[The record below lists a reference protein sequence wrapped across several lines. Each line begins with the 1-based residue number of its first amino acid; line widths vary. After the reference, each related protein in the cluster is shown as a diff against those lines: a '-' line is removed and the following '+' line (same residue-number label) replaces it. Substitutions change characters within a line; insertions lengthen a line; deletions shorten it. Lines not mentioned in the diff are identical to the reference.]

1 MCCQDKIQYRIALTA
16 RNRMVYPSKGRSDL
30 GIKREWVMDLLEG
43 IKERKSIRA
52 YKPDPIS
59 KESIEEILQ
68 LTIHAPSA
76 INLQPWELI
85 VVTGEEKE
93 RLSRRLIKAYKEKQI
108 ACSPGNVKPLPKTY
122 GKRGAKTL
130 ALMKPFFEEMGVEVN
145 EYINEGSCR
154 FYGAPAAILFCLDDS
169 FPRARM
175 VDVGLALGYLVLT
188 AHEFGLGTCP
198 IGLITAYEDEIKDL
212 LNIPENKKVVI
223 GVALGYPDGD
233 VPINRFKSQRD
244 DLEKFVR
251 WIE

>member
-1 MCCQDKIQYRIALTA
+1 LKQDE
-16 RNRMVYPSKGRSDL
+16 
-30 GIKREWVMDLLEG
+30 EWLMDLLKV
-43 IKERKSIRA
+43 IKERRSIRA
-52 YKPDPIS
+52 YKPDPIP
-59 KESIEEILQ
+59 KKRIEEILR

-76 INLQPWELI
+76 INLQPWEFI

-130 ALMKPFFEEMGVEVN
+130 ALMKPFFEEMGVDIDQYV
-145 EYINEGSCR
+145 NEGSCR

-169 FPRARM
+169 FPKARM

-198 IGLITAYEDEIKDL
+198 IGLISAYEDEIKDL
-212 LNIPENKKVVI
+212 LNIPEDKNVVI
-223 GVALGYPDGD
+223 GVALGYPDWE
-233 VPINRFKSQRD
+233 VPVNRFKTQRD
-244 DLEKFVR
+244 ELEKFVR